1 MLRRTRIDDA
11 AIEALFTGN
20 GAGGEPGSLAAFAG
34 ELRRMAKGPVPAP
47 SVPLA
52 TMLAEG
58 LFTEKGDLPVTA
70 ASNVPGPAPQAA
82 GLPKWRRR
90 KMIEFLAGLSV
101 AAKAAF
107 GVSMAAASVT
117 AAGAAGVLP
126 APAQSAVANAVE
138 AVTPFS
144 FPDGAAD
151 EAEFGE
157 RVSTDARD
165 GGVDGRAV
173 ADEAKNEG
181 GDDEGGRPAEPGQ
194 NGLDQANT
202 TPAAGHV
209 PTAVPAGRPDGAGS
223 QGSTGTDRAGQT
235 PAAGHTPGS
244 GPAGPPAEAPPTGAG
259 SQSSTGTDAATETP
273 AADYVPSSIPP
284 AGPPSGAGRP

>member
-1 MLRRTRIDDA
+1 
-11 AIEALFTGN
+11 
-20 GAGGEPGSLAAFAG
+20 
-34 ELRRMAKGPVPAP
+34 
-47 SVPLA
+47 
-52 TMLAEG
+52 
-58 LFTEKGDLPVTA
+58 
-70 ASNVPGPAPQAA
+70 
-82 GLPKWRRR
+82 
-90 KMIEFLAGLSV
+90 MIEFLAGLSV

-144 FPDGAAD
+144 FPDEVAD
-151 EAEFGE
+151 GAEFGD

-173 ADEAKNEG
+173 ADEAKENG
-181 GDDEGGRPAEPGQ
+181 GGGGGGDEGGRPAEPGQ

-209 PTAVPAGRPDGAGS
+209 PTSVPAGRPDTAGS

-235 PAAGHTPGS
+235 PAAGHTPS
-244 GPAGPPAEAPPTGAG
+244 SVPAGPPAEAPPADAG

-273 AADYVPSSIPP
+273 AADHVPGSIPP

>member
-1 MLRRTRIDDA
+1 
-11 AIEALFTGN
+11 
-20 GAGGEPGSLAAFAG
+20 
-34 ELRRMAKGPVPAP
+34 
-47 SVPLA
+47 
-52 TMLAEG
+52 
-58 LFTEKGDLPVTA
+58 
-70 ASNVPGPAPQAA
+70 
-82 GLPKWRRR
+82 
-90 KMIEFLAGLSV
+90 MIEFLAGLSV

-126 APAQSAVANAVE
+126 APAQSAVAGAVE

-173 ADEAKNEG
+173 ADEAKEN
-181 GDDEGGRPAEPGQ
+181 GDGDGDEGGRPAEPGQ

-202 TPAAGHV
+202 TPAAGRV
-209 PTAVPAGRPDGAGS
+209 PTSVPAGRPDAAGS

-235 PAAGHTPGS
+235 PAADHVPS
-244 GPAGPPAEAPPTGAG
+244 SVPAGPPAETPPADAG
-259 SQSSTGTDAATETP
+259 SQGSTGTDAATETP
-273 AADYVPSSIPP
+273 AADDVPGSIPP